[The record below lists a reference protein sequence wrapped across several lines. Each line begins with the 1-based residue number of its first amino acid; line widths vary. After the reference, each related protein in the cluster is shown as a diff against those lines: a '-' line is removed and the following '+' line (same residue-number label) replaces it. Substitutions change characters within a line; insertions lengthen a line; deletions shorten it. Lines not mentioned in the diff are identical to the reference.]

1 MRRIKAVIAYDGSAF
16 QGFQR
21 QTRTPETVQGTI
33 ERALESLG
41 IPGEIVGSGRT
52 DAGVHATGQVIHFD
66 LPEHWS
72 RQPLEKLRIH
82 LNRRFEAIRFKHL
95 SPVPQ
100 DFHARYDARER
111 IYRYV
116 FRADPSLF
124 ERRYV
129 ARLDVGDRER
139 FRTALQTFVGTHD
152 FGYFLKTGS
161 ETAHNRRTVTRAYTL
176 ERDRYGFVYFH
187 ADGFLRAQVR
197 MMIHAA
203 ATVGRGE
210 LSPEALREQLALV
223 RRHTHRLAPP
233 EGLYLAR
240 VLYRTSDPAPGASP
254 DGHPSRRFEGREE
267 CRSPDRMR
275 SD

>member
-1 MRRIKAVIAYDGSAF
+1 MQRIKAVLAYDGSAF

-21 QTRTPETVQGTI
+21 QTRTPETVQGSI

-66 LPEHWS
+66 LPPHWN
-72 RQPLEKLRIH
+72 RQPLEKLRTH
-82 LNRRFEAIRFKHL
+82 LNRRFAAIRFKHL
-95 SPVPQ
+95 SPVPET
-100 DFHARYDARER
+100 FHARYDARER
-111 IYRYV
+111 IYRYI
-116 FRADPSLF
+116 FRPDPSLF

-129 ARLDVGDRER
+129 ARLDVGEWER
-139 FRTALQTFVGTHD
+139 LQEALTRFIGTHD

-161 ETAHNRRTVTRAYTL
+161 ETAHNRRTVTRAYAL
-176 ERDRYGFVYFH
+176 RRGKYGFIYFH

-203 ATVGRGE
+203 AAVGRGE
-210 LSPEALREQLALV
+210 LSLKALKEQLALIQ
-223 RRHTHRLAPP
+223 RHTHHLAPP

-240 VLYRTSDPAPGASP
+240 ILY
-254 DGHPSRRFEGREE
+254 
-267 CRSPDRMR
+267 
-275 SD
+275 